1 MTEDINILTF
11 DNFIQKIKSIKTYRS
26 NANKEYKVVKVNKT
40 ALVLRDQRTKADFEV
55 PAAQVFAAMKELGI
69 ENCTVL
75 KMRQYVGT
83 HAAPAS
89 AALIFWAFGRGQV
102 QAAMKKFA
110 DLAFRIIREQQNEN
124 RKSGKSLWLKGFQL
138 IIDGE
143 KEKRLITGVSYRVAD
158 ILSHPFPLSLMYE

>member
-1 MTEDINILTF
+1 MIEDINTLTY
-11 DNFIQKIKSIKTYRS
+11 DSFIQKIKTIKTYRS

-40 ALVLRDQRTKADFEV
+40 TLVLRDQRTKADFEV
-55 PAAQVFAAMKELGI
+55 PAVQVFNAMQELGI
-69 ENCTVL
+69 ENCTVS

-110 DLAFRIIREQQNEN
+110 DLVFRIIREQQK
-124 RKSGKSLWLKGFQL
+124 RK
-138 IIDGE
+138 
-143 KEKRLITGVSYRVAD
+143 
-158 ILSHPFPLSLMYE
+158 

>member
-11 DNFIQKIKSIKTYRS
+11 DNFIQKIKTIKTYRS

-102 QAAMKKFA
+102 QAAIKKFA
-110 DLAFRIIREQQNEN
+110 DLTVQDNTRTAKTEIVNLAICTVESASIDNIYA
-124 RKSGKSLWLKGFQL
+124 SLLH
-138 IIDGE
+138 
-143 KEKRLITGVSYRVAD
+143 A
-158 ILSHPFPLSLMYE
+158 P

>member
-1 MTEDINILTF
+1 MTEDINMLTF

-75 KMRQYVGT
+75 KMC
-83 HAAPAS
+83 
-89 AALIFWAFGRGQV
+89 L
-102 QAAMKKFA
+102 
-110 DLAFRIIREQQNEN
+110 IREKVVTFRMVKLNMLL
-124 RKSGKSLWLKGFQL
+124 SIF
-138 IIDGE
+138 
-143 KEKRLITGVSYRVAD
+143 LITK
-158 ILSHPFPLSLMYE
+158 